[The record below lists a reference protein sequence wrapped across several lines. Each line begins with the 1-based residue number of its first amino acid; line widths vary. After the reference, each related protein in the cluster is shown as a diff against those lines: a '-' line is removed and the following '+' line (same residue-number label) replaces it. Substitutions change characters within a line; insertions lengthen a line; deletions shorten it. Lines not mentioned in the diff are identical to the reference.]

1 MSYIRIVNPNTG
13 EVIMEE
19 YQDGTIKVLSNEMK
33 KLLESVSGDS
43 GRIPTK
49 EELEELVRKIE
60 EGELVEELA
69 VEKVVPYKGGPVIDS
84 DIWDA
89 SAARKR
95 MAKWASSDGSGKKE
109 KMNWGKFSQGFLI
122 IDGDPENFGSYKYP
136 HHDVRNNELCV
147 HKKGTIAAMAFLL
160 KVRPSGVEAAY
171 DHMAKHYRAMDM
183 EPPKLKN
190 EAYTD
195 EEMVMHFGEDWRQLI
210 AMVV

>member
-1 MSYIRIVNPNTG
+1 MSYIRVVNPNTG
-13 EVIMEE
+13 EVVLEE
-19 YQDGTIKVLSNEMK
+19 QDGITKVLSSEMK
-33 KLLESVSGDS
+33 KMLESMDGDS
-43 GRIPTK
+43 GWIPTK
-49 EELEELVRKIE
+49 EELDELIRKIE
-60 EGELVEELA
+60 EGEWADGLA

-84 DIWDA
+84 DTWDA

-171 DHMAKHYRAMDM
+171 NHLAKHYRAMDM
-183 EPPKLKN
+183 EPPKLKS

-195 EEMVMHFGEDWRQLI
+195 DEMVLHFGEDWRQLI
-210 AMVV
+210 AMMI